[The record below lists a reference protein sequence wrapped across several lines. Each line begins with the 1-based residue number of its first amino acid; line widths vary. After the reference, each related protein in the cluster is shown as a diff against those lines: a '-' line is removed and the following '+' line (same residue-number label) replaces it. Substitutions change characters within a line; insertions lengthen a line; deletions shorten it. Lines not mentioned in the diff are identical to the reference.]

1 MNFYS
6 YLRITTKN
14 NLFRLK
20 NRNIIN
26 KTVKIKNT
34 KNGKNVILLAT
45 GKSLSII
52 DLKKLKK
59 LREKNYEIFSLGGFL
74 ASEASKEVNI
84 DYYLLSDERTIFPNR
99 YNLEINLKN
108 TILKTIE
115 SIIKKKIKLFLP
127 AQTYE
132 KHCFKNNEIYYF
144 NNLADNKTTNI
155 SDITKYYGY
164 GSISGLKALSVCK
177 YLGYDNIYFIGL
189 DNDHWNNIKVNSSN
203 EIFQVNRHFYDND
216 TVYRKNS
223 NIDSIGS
230 LLKKSSEIFKAYEKF
245 RKYSI
250 INLDPDSLIDC
261 FDKNHKLDIYK

>member
-1 MNFYS
+1 MNLYS
-6 YLRITTKN
+6 NLRLTVKN

-20 NRNIIN
+20 NKNIIS

-52 DLKKLKK
+52 DLKKIKQ

-74 ASEASKEVNI
+74 ASEASKEVDI
-84 DYYLLSDERTIFPNR
+84 DYYLLSDERTIFPEK

-108 TILKTIE
+108 TILKTVKLIIE
-115 SIIKKKIKLFLP
+115 KKIKLFLP
-127 AQTYE
+127 TQVYE

-144 NNLADNKTTNI
+144 NNLADKMTTNI

-164 GSISGLKALSVCK
+164 GSISGLKALSICK

-203 EIFQVNRHFYDND
+203 KIFQVNRHFYDND
-216 TVYRKNS
+216 KVHRKNL
-223 NIDSIGS
+223 NIDSISS

>member
-74 ASEASKEVNI
+74 ASEASKEVDI
-84 DYYLLSDERTIFPNR
+84 DYYLLSDKRTIFPDS

-115 SIIKKKIKLFLP
+115 SIIKKKI
-127 AQTYE
+127 
-132 KHCFKNNEIYYF
+132 
-144 NNLADNKTTNI
+144 
-155 SDITKYYGY
+155 
-164 GSISGLKALSVCK
+164 
-177 YLGYDNIYFIGL
+177 
-189 DNDHWNNIKVNSSN
+189 
-203 EIFQVNRHFYDND
+203 
-216 TVYRKNS
+216 
-223 NIDSIGS
+223 
-230 LLKKSSEIFKAYEKF
+230 
-245 RKYSI
+245 
-250 INLDPDSLIDC
+250 
-261 FDKNHKLDIYK
+261 